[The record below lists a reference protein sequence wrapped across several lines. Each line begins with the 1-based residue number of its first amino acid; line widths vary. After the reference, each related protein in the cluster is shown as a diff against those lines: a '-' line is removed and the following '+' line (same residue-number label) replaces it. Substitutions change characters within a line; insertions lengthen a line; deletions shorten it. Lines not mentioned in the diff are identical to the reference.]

1 MVLCI
6 VKFPAVVSVVWRIF
20 ARFRGTV
27 SIDSADCKNAFSV
40 LFGSVLEHL
49 AVNRSVVGS
58 SPTGGAH
65 KARKFNVYGFYLFP
79 RATSQADMLAC
90 PFGSCREPAARKQ
103 NWDQKYSTTPIC
115 ISKKGFGCLH

>member
-58 SPTGGAH
+58 SPTGGTH
-65 KARKFNVYGFYLFP
+65 KARKFNVYGPYLF
-79 RATSQADMLAC
+79 L
-90 PFGSCREPAARKQ
+90 
-103 NWDQKYSTTPIC
+103 
-115 ISKKGFGCLH
+115 